1 MNDPVGA
8 ILLGRVQPS
17 SMADVLEQRAGL
29 FMNPEMV
36 EDTTV
41 KIAFVENGEGRQFG
55 TISIFCEE
63 VSHREYAGVFDGERT
78 LVTAA
83 FGLADAARIL
93 VEEFG
98 GYLRKPGASGFVL
111 MEGRRDPPLTPADAL
126 LLRLQKAVSFT
137 AAKAVRDAI
146 VADPE
151 LAADLVAGIERLPT
165 PANAPSPR

>member
-1 MNDPVGA
+1 
-8 ILLGRVQPS
+8 
-17 SMADVLEQRAGL
+17 MADVLEQRAGL

-55 TISIFCEE
+55 TISIFSEE
-63 VSHREYAGVFDGERT
+63 VSQREYACVFDGERT
-78 LVTAA
+78 LVGAA
-83 FGLADAARIL
+83 FGLADAAQIL
-93 VEEFG
+93 VDEFG
-98 GYLRKPGASGFVL
+98 GYLRKPGANRFVL
-111 MEGRRDPPLTPADAL
+111 MEGRRTPVLTPEDAL

-151 LAADLVAGIERLPT
+151 LAADLVEGIERLPT
-165 PANAPSPR
+165 AATAPSPR

>member
-1 MNDPVGA
+1 MTDPVEA
-8 ILLGRVQPS
+8 ILLGRVQPA
-17 SMADVLEQRAGL
+17 SMAAILEQHAAL

-36 EDTTV
+36 EDDTV
-41 KIAFVENGEGRQFG
+41 KIAFVEDGEGRQFG
-55 TISIFCEE
+55 TISIFSEE

-78 LVTAA
+78 LVGAA

-165 PANAPSPR
+165 PVNAPSPR

>member
-1 MNDPVGA
+1 MTDPVEA
-8 ILLGRVQPS
+8 ILLGRVQPA
-17 SMADVLEQRAGL
+17 SMAAVLERHAGL

-41 KIAFVENGEGRQFG
+41 KIAFVEDGEGRQFG
-55 TISIFCEE
+55 TISIFSEE
-63 VSHREYAGVFDGERT
+63 ISHREYVGVFDGERT
-78 LVTAA
+78 LVGAA
-83 FGLADAARIL
+83 FGLADAARVL

-98 GYLRKPGASGFVL
+98 GYLRKPGAKGFVL
-111 MEGRRDPPLTPADAL
+111 MDGRRSPPLTSADAL

-151 LAADLVAGIERLPT
+151 LAADLVAGIEKLPT
-165 PANAPSPR
+165 AATAPSPR

>member
-1 MNDPVGA
+1 MNDPVEA
-8 ILLGRVQPS
+8 ILLGRVQPA
-17 SMADVLEQRAGL
+17 SMAAILELHAGL

-55 TISIFCEE
+55 TISIFSEE
-63 VSHREYAGVFDGERT
+63 VSHREYVGVFDGERT
-78 LVTAA
+78 LVGAA
-83 FGLADAARIL
+83 FGLADAARVL

-98 GYLRKPGASGFVL
+98 GYLRNAGASSFVL
-111 MEGRRDPPLTPADAL
+111 MEGRRAPPLTPADAL

-165 PANAPSPR
+165 AATAPSPR